1 MPKTLVS
8 ALVLL
13 LVAAPVSAAG
23 PELKTE
29 EQKTLYALGL
39 ALSQSLSTFA
49 LSDKELEL
57 VKEGLSDGVLV
68 REHKVEVQ
76 PYMPK
81 IQEFQKSRMA
91 AAATI
96 EKKSGETY
104 LAKAA
109 AEKGA
114 TKTPSGIV
122 ITTIKPG
129 TGASPGAT
137 DKVKVHYQG
146 TLTDGTVFDSSVQR
160 GEPVTFALNQ
170 VIKCWT
176 EGVQTMKVGGPRLR
190 RPRRAAAHQA
200 GRDAGIRGR
209 ADRRRQVARR
219 GMRPAT
225 ARTLRGAASQIEP
238 AETALQPIAIQNAS
252 T

>member
-1 MPKTLVS
+1 MQKAFVT

-13 LVAAPVSAAG
+13 LTAASPLAAAG
-23 PELKTE
+23 PEVKTE

-76 PYMPK
+76 PYMQK
-81 IQEFQKSRMA
+81 IQDFQKSRMA

-96 EKKSGETY
+96 EKKSGEAY
-104 LAKAA
+104 LTKAA

-114 TKTPSGIV
+114 TKTPSGII

-129 TGASPGAT
+129 TGASPQAT

-146 TLTDGTVFDSSVQR
+146 TLTDGTVFDSSLQR
-160 GEPVTFALNQ
+160 GEPITFALNQ

-176 EGVQTMKVGGPRLR
+176 EGVQTMKVGGKSKLVCP
-190 RPRRAAAHQA
+190 
-200 GRDAGIRGR
+200 
-209 ADRRRQVARR
+209 ADLAY
-219 GMRPAT
+219 GD
-225 ARTLRGAASQIEP
+225 RGAPPRIKPGATLVFEVELID
-238 AETALQPIAIQNAS
+238 IVK
-252 T
+252 